1 MSPERQAEETPDA
14 IDTGHPDGPSRLSAR
29 ERLVI
34 EKAQGGATYR
44 EIADELG
51 VTAKTIQRTVA
62 NAMTKLAAAPGRRKP
77 EPLESTPLSQLLRA
91 RREALG
97 FSRPEVARR
106 TGITESALDT
116 YERGVKPRVDTAMLL
131 ARFYGISYADLA
143 EAVGVPPTP
152 EGAHATPAQAIT
164 KERMERGWTVEQ
176 MARELGATPHEV
188 AAWERGDLE
197 VTAAILA
204 RVMTLPA
211 KP

>member
-1 MSPERQAEETPDA
+1 MNPQRKATDPDPS
-14 IDTGHPDGPSRLSAR
+14 TEHGNPDGLEQLSER

-34 EKAQGGATYR
+34 EKAQGGATNR
-44 EIADELG
+44 EIARELG
-51 VTAKTIQRTVA
+51 VTVGTVQNMLA
-62 NAMTKLAAAPGRRKP
+62 NASRKKL
-77 EPLESTPLSQLLRA
+77 EPTPLSQLLRA
-91 RREALG
+91 RREQLG

-116 YERGVKPRVDTAMLL
+116 YERGVKPRVDTAMVL
-131 ARFYGISYADLA
+131 ARFYGISYSDLA

-164 KERMERGWTVEQ
+164 RERMERGWTVDE

-197 VTAAILA
+197 VTAAVLA
-204 RVMTLPA
+204 RVMTLPRTGA
-211 KP
+211 S